1 MKTPSIRYG
10 LIREVMVMAFDTV
23 RTNKMRSG
31 LTVLGVVIGITSI
44 VAMTALIRGFDTSLQ
59 ESLRTAMGPKTI
71 FIQRFGITSFA
82 SGREFADLIKRPTLT
97 MADARGLEEQASTL
111 ELVDLIVGVGPGPIV
126 QRRISYRDQ
135 KTRSM
140 LVFGASERYAEG
152 TRIPVAA
159 GRFFSGTEVQ
169 HRSNVVVLGNTVYQ
183 LLFQERGV
191 DPIGKTVRIG
201 SDQFVVVGVF
211 GSRPSPGNFSL
222 DQDDFVAIPH
232 TTYQRVYGVQVA
244 QTFRGTMRTP
254 VMIATVTRDGVSQ
267 AQAVAEI
274 ERIMRSRHELRLD
287 EPNDFDIVTQD
298 ALMRV
303 WNQISQATFFA
314 LVVIS
319 SIALMVGGI
328 GVMAIMSI
336 SVTERT
342 REIGVRRALG
352 ARRREV
358 LFQFLTEAAV
368 LTSVGGVLGIVLGS
382 AIGLSVHFVTGFP
395 VSLPLWS
402 FALGLGFSAT
412 VGIAFG
418 MYPAVRA
425 ARLDPIEALRYE

>member
-1 MKTPSIRYG
+1 MKTPKIRYG
-10 LIREVMVMAFDTV
+10 LISEVIVMAFDTV
-23 RTNKMRSG
+23 RTNKLRSG

-44 VAMTALIRGFDTSLQ
+44 VAMTALIRGFDSSLQ
-59 ESLRTAMGPKTI
+59 ESLRTAMGPQTI

-82 SGREFADLIKRPTLT
+82 SGREFSELIKRPTLT
-97 MADARGLEEQASTL
+97 MGDALALEESQTL
-111 ELVDLIVGVGPGPIV
+111 ELVDLIVGAGPGPLV
-126 QRRISYRDQ
+126 NRRISYRDQ
-135 KTRSM
+135 KTRGM
-140 LVFGASERYAEG
+140 LIFGTGERYAEG
-152 TRIPVAA
+152 TRIPILA

-169 HRSNVVVLGNTVYQ
+169 HRARVTVLGYTAYQ
-183 LLFQERGV
+183 LLFQNRGV
-191 DPIGKTVRIG
+191 DPIGKMVRIG
-201 SDQFVVVGVF
+201 SDQFEVVGVF
-211 GSRPSPGNFSL
+211 ASRPSPGNFSL
-222 DQDDFVAIPH
+222 DQDDFAIIPNS
-232 TTYQRVYGVQVA
+232 TYQRVYGVQVA
-244 QTFRGTMRTP
+244 QNFRGTIRTP
-254 VMIATVTRDGVSQ
+254 VMIAVVPRDGIDQ
-267 AQAVAEI
+267 QLAIEDI

-298 ALMRV
+298 AVMRV
-303 WNQISQATFFA
+303 WSQISQATFFA

-358 LFQFLTEAAV
+358 LFQFLTEAAF
-368 LTSVGGVLGIVLGS
+368 LTSVGGILGIVLGS
-382 AIGLSVHFVTGFP
+382 AIGLAVHFVTGFP

-418 MYPAVRA
+418 MYPAIRA

>member
-1 MKTPSIRYG
+1 MKTPRIRYG
-10 LIREVMVMAFDTV
+10 LIAEVMVMAFDTV
-23 RTNKMRSG
+23 RTNKLRSG

-44 VAMTALIRGFDTSLQ
+44 VAMTALIRGFDSSLQ
-59 ESLRTAMGPKTI
+59 ESLRTAMGPQTI

-82 SGREFADLIKRPTLT
+82 SGREFSELIKRPTLT
-97 MADARGLEEQASTL
+97 MADALALEEGSTL
-111 ELVDLIVGVGPGPIV
+111 ELVDLIVGAGPGPVV

-135 KTRSM
+135 KTRAM
-140 LVFGASERYAEG
+140 LVFGTGERYAEG
-152 TRIPVAA
+152 TRIPIAA

-169 HRSNVVVLGNTVYQ
+169 HRSKVVVLGYTAYQ
-183 LLFQERGV
+183 LLFENKGF
-191 DPIGKTVRIG
+191 DPVGKTVRIG
-201 SDQFVVVGVF
+201 ADQFEVVGVF
-211 GSRPSPGNFSL
+211 ASRPSPGNFSL
-222 DQDDFVAIPH
+222 DQDDFAIIPN

-244 QTFRGTMRTP
+244 QNFRGTIRTP
-254 VMIATVTRDGVSQ
+254 VMIAVVPRDGVGQ
-267 AQAVAEI
+267 VQAVEEI
-274 ERIMRSRHELRLD
+274 ERIMRSRHDLRLD
-287 EPNDFDIVTQD
+287 EPNDFDVVTQD

-303 WNQISQATFFA
+303 WDQISQATFFA

-368 LTSVGGVLGIVLGS
+368 LTSVGGILGIVLGS
-382 AIGLSVHFVTGFP
+382 AIGLAVHFVTGFP
-395 VSLPLWS
+395 VSLPMWS

-418 MYPAVRA
+418 MYPAIRA

>member
-1 MKTPSIRYG
+1 MKTPRIRYG
-10 LIREVMVMAFDTV
+10 LITEVIVMAFDTV
-23 RTNKMRSG
+23 RTNKLRSG

-44 VAMTALIRGFDTSLQ
+44 VAMTALIRGFDSSLQ
-59 ESLRTAMGPKTI
+59 ESLRTAMGPQTI

-82 SGREFADLIKRPTLT
+82 SGREFSELIKRPTLT
-97 MADARGLEEQASTL
+97 MGDALALEESPTL
-111 ELVDLIVGVGPGPIV
+111 ELVDLIVGAGPGPLV
-126 QRRISYRDQ
+126 NRRISYRDQ
-135 KTRSM
+135 KTRGV
-140 LVFGASERYAEG
+140 LIFGTGERYAEG
-152 TRIPVAA
+152 TRIPILA

-169 HRSNVVVLGNTVYQ
+169 HRARVTVLGFTAYQ
-183 LLFQERGV
+183 LLFQNRGV
-191 DPIGKTVRIG
+191 DPVGKMVRIG
-201 SDQFVVVGVF
+201 SDQFEVVGVF
-211 GSRPSPGNFSL
+211 ASRPSPGNFSL
-222 DQDDFVAIPH
+222 DQDDFAIIPN

-244 QTFRGTMRTP
+244 QNFRGTIRTP
-254 VMIATVTRDGVSQ
+254 VMIAVVPRDGINQLQ
-267 AQAVAEI
+267 AIEDI

-287 EPNDFDIVTQD
+287 EANDFDIVTQD
-298 ALMRV
+298 AVMRV
-303 WNQISQATFFA
+303 WGQISQATFFA

-358 LFQFLTEAAV
+358 LFQFLTEAAF
-368 LTSVGGVLGIVLGS
+368 LTSVGGILGIVFGS
-382 AIGLSVHFVTGFP
+382 AIGMAVHFATGFP

-418 MYPAVRA
+418 MYPAIRA